1 MFLYNLLIYGYGFV
15 IRLSAIRNIKA
26 KQWVMGRQRWRLHL
40 ADKMKTLAPGERI
53 WVHCASY
60 GEFEQGRPLMEA
72 IKTSHP
78 DTKIILTFFSPSGYE
93 PFKNWN
99 GADVVCYLPLDT
111 PKNARDFIKLVNP
124 HTALFIKYEFWINF
138 LFELR
143 DQSIRTFLV
152 SAVFKSHHPFFKWYG
167 GIFRRYLKTFHRLFI
182 QDQHSSELLKS
193 IGIQNDEV
201 CGDTRIDRVLEI
213 KEQFKPLPFFERFC
227 SGHRVW
233 VAGSTWPGDEEL
245 VISTY
250 KKLNLSDLKLIIA
263 PHNVDEKYIVNLT
276 QLLAKNDLSYSLYSA
291 QSDDVSQQV
300 LIVDTIGLLSKLYY
314 YADVAYIGGGFNS
327 GIHNC
332 LEPAVY
338 LKPVVFYEHGYGKY
352 NEVVDL
358 VKLQAAKS
366 VSGTAELAEAFL
378 SFLNH
383 PDPDLKHKLQGYF
396 DKNSGVTKK
405 VLQSIY
411 AS

>member
-167 GIFRRYLKTFHRLFI
+167 GIFRRSLKTFHRLFI